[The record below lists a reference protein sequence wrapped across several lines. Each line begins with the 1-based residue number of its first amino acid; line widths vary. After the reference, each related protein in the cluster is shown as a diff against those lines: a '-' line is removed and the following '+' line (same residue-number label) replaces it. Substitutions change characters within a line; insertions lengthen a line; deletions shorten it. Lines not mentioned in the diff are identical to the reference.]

1 VKEMSYAQLLEE
13 KISAAETYEA
23 MLAWYERL
31 G

>member
-1 VKEMSYAQLLEE
+1 MSYAQLLEE